1 MENHINIFIVSK
13 VLGIYRFERI
23 RAGESRIRKRPRGTQ
38 FSAVRLSRSLPAA
51 NSASNKSIVHQLW
64 GSRAWKQNFNS
75 RIPVRILRRLREEQE
90 RDEATEGNSGR
101 SARFYLSRPC
111 LLSTGDNRR
120 ESLPG
125 MLSRLSSATC
135 SHRISVASESQSC

>member
-1 MENHINIFIVSK
+1 M
-13 VLGIYRFERI
+13 
-23 RAGESRIRKRPRGTQ
+23 
-38 FSAVRLSRSLPAA
+38 AA
-51 NSASNKSIVHQLW
+51 A
-64 GSRAWKQNFNS
+64 
-75 RIPVRILRRLREEQE
+75 RRTE

-125 MLSRLSSATC
+125 MLSRLSSAAC
-135 SHRISVASESQSC
+135 SHRLPVASESIVLIMPTQSSHTCVQLNFERGESVLTSIAKVHPDAHATTTITTSGRCL